1 MIKNYS
7 NYFNNIDLKS
17 QLNQTNTH
25 ASYLTTFVHPS
36 ILHLQRLFTAHHIE
50 LSNII
55 KNVNSSNEEL
65 HQHWSELRAIIEKI
79 QNAIITLQINNNN
92 VNGRIDTLED
102 QLNKELPRIIKDNL
116 VQLGIPEDFAPSL
129 SKIFKRIES
138 EINDS
143 KQSYSSL
150 ETDVRTYT
158 KLIVQVQ
165 SSINDVSN
173 SNRESREDLQAQRE
187 LSAELINK
195 NRILSERLNQAE
207 EKEKIN
213 QKKIESLENNF
224 MAISKALANLQE
236 LFYQNMDCLESRVNN
251 RLNLLKDQVSDYSN
265 LSSTKESNQSRI
277 GNLES
282 DILKLESRL
291 AENSRRQLN
300 KTENSDKPLRTRILE
315 LEKKVETIEN
325 KIYLN
330 VCRCKSTP
338 IISSPKDQY
347 YDIEA
352 DSVGKSTPCQ
362 HSPGICPQP
371 ENIFIMHPTPEN
383 TFSNLDNVFSDSHP
397 TQPNNKPINL
407 PKFDINGNLHTFL
420 RLFENSMSKAS
431 NADKAAFVV
440 SWLDTASIELF
451 MPHFTTNH

>member
-7 NYFNNIDLKS
+7 NYYNNIDLKS

-129 SKIFKRIES
+129 SKIFKCIES

-165 SSINDVSN
+165 SSINN
-173 SNRESREDLQAQRE
+173 
-187 LSAELINK
+187 
-195 NRILSERLNQAE
+195 
-207 EKEKIN
+207 
-213 QKKIESLENNF
+213 
-224 MAISKALANLQE
+224 
-236 LFYQNMDCLESRVNN
+236 
-251 RLNLLKDQVSDYSN
+251 
-265 LSSTKESNQSRI
+265 
-277 GNLES
+277 
-282 DILKLESRL
+282 
-291 AENSRRQLN
+291 
-300 KTENSDKPLRTRILE
+300 
-315 LEKKVETIEN
+315 
-325 KIYLN
+325 
-330 VCRCKSTP
+330 
-338 IISSPKDQY
+338 
-347 YDIEA
+347 
-352 DSVGKSTPCQ
+352 VGKSNC
-362 HSPGICPQP
+362 
-371 ENIFIMHPTPEN
+371 E
-383 TFSNLDNVFSDSHP
+383 
-397 TQPNNKPINL
+397 
-407 PKFDINGNLHTFL
+407 L
-420 RLFENSMSKAS
+420 RRLTGSKR
-431 NADKAAFVV
+431 V
-440 SWLDTASIELF
+440 IG
-451 MPHFTTNH
+451 